1 MLICTISIFYPLAF
15 SSGVVVTK
23 PSGIREELFFSAQH
37 ITQLMYLLFAYFVYI
52 ASRVYLH
59 NEKIDLKY
67 VTKVFRITMIVV
79 LVMGILQYLLPS
91 DIFDNL
97 LRNNYGTI
105 YGKYRITSV
114 NNEASFLALFIT
126 PMIGYF
132 VFNYIK
138 YRELIDLTIVLFTL
152 VTIKFH
158 SSSSFILG
166 CIIIVLAVVF
176 YFRKELVDNIKK
188 CKSVKLKNKILV
200 IILAFSA
207 RAEPETIMG
216 VLREYYDVLER
227 VVSADEATLIN
238 FSGDGAMVLVNA
250 PVACSDPA
258 LRAVNTAIDMQ
269 VSVQNFGRLAR
280 TGSPAW
286 LRRRTGHG
294 TSSTVGRIGSEGRLH
309 YSAIGS
315 VVNLASRLCSSA
327 QVFPNSIHRVAASA
341 VGSRMPLVELD
352 ARTLKGF
359 DQPVPVFAIVV

>member
-1 MLICTISIFYPLAF
+1 M
-15 SSGVVVTK
+15 TK
-23 PSGIREELFFSAQH
+23 K
-37 ITQLMYLLFAYFVYI
+37 TI

-200 IILAFSA
+200 IILAILGAGFILFIFKNPAIIFVQKIFGQGESGGI
-207 RAEPETIMG
+207 RKLMFEQSIQVFKSFFITG
-216 VLREYYDVLER
+216 VGFGSMR
-227 VVSADEATLIN
+227 
-238 FSGDGAMVLVNA
+238 SGDLFSSWLAQIGLIGMSVYLVYISSR
-250 PVACSDPA
+250 VY
-258 LRAVNTAIDMQ
+258 
-269 VSVQNFGRLAR
+269 RLYIK
-280 TGSPAW
+280 GFN
-286 LRRRTGHG
+286 
-294 TSSTVGRIGSEGRLH
+294 E
-309 YSAIGS
+309 
-315 VVNLASRLCSSA
+315 N
-327 QVFPNSIHRVAASA
+327 
-341 VGSRMPLVELD
+341 
-352 ARTLKGF
+352 TLKYALLILITNIIMCIS
-359 DQPVPVFAIVV
+359 VPEPFFGYIWVWYAVVDYILDDNLNLKIS